1 MRRDPAP
8 ARRAEAMFT
17 PKNGQKSVL
26 GLYTGKSSLMESL
39 KAKLNAWV
47 GSNGRYSPC
56 CRARRSRRPAP
67 RRRG

>member
-1 MRRDPAP
+1 
-8 ARRAEAMFT
+8 MFT

-47 GSNGRYSPC
+47 GK
-56 CRARRSRRPAP
+56 
-67 RRRG
+67 